1 VIRPPPTV
9 GRDLVASLK
18 AGDEEAFME
27 MVRLCQ
33 RRVINTAWRILGN
46 LDEAREV
53 SQDVFVK
60 VFEAI
65 GALREE
71 DRFEA
76 WLLRIT
82 VNHCRNR
89 WKYLKRRYYFRSEP
103 LDPVDG
109 EEEVERQ
116 IPDPSDDPG
125 RQLERKRRDAWVQ
138 KALLAL
144 KEDHRELVVLR
155 DVQGYSYEEIGEAVG
170 LPEGTVKSRL
180 HRARMELKDLLER
193 SGQLADWQEE

>member
-1 VIRPPPTV
+1 VFRSTPTV
-9 GRDLVASLK
+9 GKDLVASLK
-18 AGDEEAFME
+18 AGDEEAFMV

-33 RRVINTAWRILGN
+33 KRVVNTAWRILGN
-46 LDEAREV
+46 LDEAKEV

-71 DRFEA
+71 DRFDA

-89 WKYLKRRYYFRSEP
+89 WKYLKRRHYFRTESI
-103 LDPVDG
+103 DPPDG
-109 EEEVERQ
+109 EDGVERQ

-125 RQLERKRRDAWVQ
+125 RQLEKKRRDAWVQ
-138 KALLAL
+138 KALLRL

-180 HRARMELKDLLER
+180 HRARMELKNVLER
-193 SGQLADWQEE
+193 SGQLTDWREE